1 MKGNR
6 EIGQVSTYLKEARE
20 REDTYLTLERERE
33 EKEEEGIR
41 RVNMWKGRDK
51 GRSQP
56 IYPRIRERY
65 DATRLKV
72 GDLTNIR

>member
-1 MKGNR
+1 MGTFL
-6 EIGQVSTYLKEARE
+6 EEARE

-65 DATRLKV
+65 DATV
-72 GDLTNIR
+72 